1 MTPEQLEVEAELLYL
16 ARPVA
21 PDSSVCWCCWQSLF
35 GSSRFS
41 LVRSLEGGQQLA
53 HKQCAVRFGENQR
66 MPAGPRWA
74 DISQIAKTLWRGR
87 VLTGELA
94 DLF

>member
-1 MTPEQLEVEAELLYL
+1 MTPEQLEFEAEALYL
-16 ARPVA
+16 TRRPKA
-21 PDSSVCWCCWQSLF
+21 DPALCWCCGQSLF
-35 GSSRFS
+35 GSHGFS
-41 LVRSLEGGQQLA
+41 LVKCMEGAQRLA
-53 HKQCAVRFGENQR
+53 HKRCAVRLGENQR